1 MTLFFNKQFIL
12 IGMLSCGAV
21 SYGADTPKELSGDS
35 IQLQEL
41 FVAGRRL
48 NDDKLQ
54 IPQYVKTMDAARID
68 EMNPQTTAD
77 LLAGDGMLT
86 VQKSQQGGGSPSI
99 RGFESS
105 RVLLVVDGV
114 RMNNLIYRGGHLQ
127 NVITIDP
134 SIIGEAEVIYGP
146 ASVGYGSD
154 ALGGVISF
162 RTKMPRLAERREEC
176 CSRAVP
182 FRVSAAPMTNLRGTP
197 TSISAAG
204 R

>member
-54 IPQYVKTMDAARID
+54 IPQYVKTIDAARID

-86 VQKSQQGGGSPSI
+86 VQKSQQGGGMVCGFLARGQVLYSVDVLYLPGQVELAKETLVTALNSI
-99 RGFESS
+99 
-105 RVLLVVDGV
+105 
-114 RMNNLIYRGGHLQ
+114 
-127 NVITIDP
+127 
-134 SIIGEAEVIYGP
+134 
-146 ASVGYGSD
+146 
-154 ALGGVISF
+154 
-162 RTKMPRLAERREEC
+162 
-176 CSRAVP
+176 
-182 FRVSAAPMTNLRGTP
+182 
-197 TSISAAG
+197 
-204 R
+204 